1 MCGIWGFLGL
11 YKQLELEGSA
21 GLAEFTTLVK
31 TLLPRGPEYMETKEI
46 QNCFLGFTRLAING
60 LTSAGNQPMTS
71 PSGKWIVVCNGEIF
85 NYKEIAT
92 TFSIQQDYL
101 GSDCFVI
108 PWLLEHMHVR
118 DVCRQLDG
126 VFAFLAYNTE
136 THELHVGRDTF
147 GVRPLFWGSL
157 EKGFAFGS
165 EIKSLVPFKAITF
178 FPPSCYGIFK
188 EGSVP
193 VIERWTALT
202 WHKDPLLAGQRSQC
216 IQKMNELLVESVR
229 KRLLSDR
236 PIGAL
241 LSGGLDSSL
250 VAALAAK
257 MLRKEGKQIHT
268 FSIGLGLSPD
278 IMAAR
283 KVAAF
288 IGSIHHEIVMTPEEF
303 LAAVEPV
310 VVAVETYDITSV
322 RASVGNWLLGK
333 WIKENTDIKVILNGD
348 GSDELFGGYL
358 YFYRAPS
365 PLAFDNEIERL
376 LGEIHLYDVARS
388 ERSMAAHGLES
399 RTPFLDRQL
408 VDAVRR
414 MPTEYFM
421 PSVIHGKDTGCPVGF
436 CETKEKWMLRAAFM
450 DQCLLPEEILWR
462 RKEAFSDGV
471 SSRENSWFEILKRVA
486 KEKVVKKGVHYTLA
500 LEHEH
505 NPPLTDEA
513 TWYRETFEKNFGA
526 AAANILPHMW
536 MPKWSPETTDPSA
549 RTLSHYTA
557 TT

>member
-11 YKQLELEGSA
+11 YRQLG
-21 GLAEFTTLVK
+21 FDPTDLVK
-31 TLLPRGPEYMETKEI
+31 KLLPRGPEYMETKELK
-46 QNCFLGFTRLAING
+46 NCFLGFTRLAING
-60 LTSAGNQPMTS
+60 LTPAGNQPMTS

-85 NYKEIAT
+85 NYKEIASK
-92 TFSIQQDYL
+92 FLIPSSYL

-108 PWLLEHMHVR
+108 PWLLEYLSVR
-118 DVCRQLDG
+118 DICRQLDG

-136 THELHVGRDTF
+136 TDELHVARDTF
-147 GVRPLFWGSL
+147 GVRPLFYCKGS
-157 EKGFAFGS
+157 EGYAFGS
-165 EIKSLVPFKAITF
+165 EMKSLVPLQYEISF
-178 FPPSCYGIFK
+178 FPPSSYGTLKF
-188 EGSVP
+188 GGDL
-193 VIERWTALT
+193 VIEKWTSLT
-202 WHKDPLLAGQRSQC
+202 WHKDPTLKNEGSQC
-216 IQKMNELLVESVR
+216 IHKIQELVVESVR

-236 PIGAL
+236 PVGAL

-257 MLRKEGKQIHT
+257 MLRKEEKQIHT
-268 FSIGLGLSPD
+268 FSIGLGESPD
-278 IMAAR
+278 ILAAR
-283 KVAAF
+283 KVATF
-288 IGSIHHEIVMTPEEF
+288 IGSIHHEIIMTPEDF

-310 VVAVETYDITSV
+310 INAVETYDITSV

-365 PLAFDNEIERL
+365 PSAFENEIERL
-376 LGEIHLYDVARS
+376 LHEIHLYDVARS

-414 MPTEYFM
+414 MPTEYFI
-421 PSVIHGKDTGCPVGF
+421 PSTEKA
-436 CETKEKWMLRAAFM
+436 EKWILRTAFM
-450 DQCLLPEEILWR
+450 DQGLLPDEILWR

-471 SSRENSWFEILKRVA
+471 SSRENSWFEILKRTA
-486 KEKVVKKGVHYTLA
+486 KDKVGKRGVHYTLA
-500 LEHEH
+500 LEYEH

-513 TWYRETFEKNFGA
+513 RWYRDTFEKFFGSQA
-526 AAANILPHMW
+526 ALIIPHMW

-549 RTLSHYTA
+549 RTLSHYATA
-557 TT
+557 T

>member
-11 YKQLELEGSA
+11 YRQL
-21 GLAEFTTLVK
+21 GLNPADLVK
-31 TLLPRGPEYMETKEI
+31 TLLPRGPEYMETKELK
-46 QNCFLGFTRLAING
+46 NCFLGFTRLAING
-60 LTSAGNQPMTS
+60 LTPAGNQPMTS

-85 NYKEIAT
+85 NYKEIASK
-92 TFSIQQDYL
+92 FQIPSSYL

-108 PWLLEHMHVR
+108 PWLLEYLSVR

-136 THELHVGRDTF
+136 TDELHIGRDTF
-147 GVRPLFWGSL
+147 GVRPLFYC
-157 EKGFAFGS
+157 KGPEGYAFGS
-165 EIKSLVPFKAITF
+165 EMKSLVPLQSQITF
-178 FPPSCYGIFK
+178 FPPSSYGTLKF
-188 EGSVP
+188 GGDL
-193 VIERWTALT
+193 VIERWTSLT
-202 WHKDPLLAGQRSQC
+202 WHKDPTLKEGSQC
-216 IQKMNELLVESVR
+216 IQKIQELVVESVR

-236 PIGAL
+236 PVGAL

-250 VAALAAK
+250 VASLAAK

-268 FSIGLGLSPD
+268 FSIGLGESPD
-278 IMAAR
+278 ILAAR
-283 KVAAF
+283 KVASF
-288 IGSIHHEIVMTPEEF
+288 IGSIHHEIIMTPEEF

-310 VVAVETYDITSV
+310 INAVETYDITSV

-333 WIKENTDIKVILNGD
+333 WIKENTDIKVIMNGD

-365 PLAFDNEIERL
+365 PSAFENEIERL
-376 LGEIHLYDVARS
+376 LDEIHLYDVARS

-414 MPTEYFM
+414 MPTEFFM
-421 PSVIHGKDTGCPVGF
+421 PST
-436 CETKEKWMLRAAFM
+436 ERAEKWILRSAFM
-450 DQCLLPEEILWR
+450 DQGLLPDEILWR

-471 SSRENSWFEILKRVA
+471 SSRENSWFEILKKVA
-486 KEKVVKKGVHYTLA
+486 KEKVARRGVHYTLA
-500 LEHEH
+500 LEYEH

-513 TWYRETFEKNFGA
+513 RWYRDTFESFFGSQA
-526 AAANILPHMW
+526 ALVIPHMW

-549 RTLSHYTA
+549 RTLSHYATA
-557 TT
+557 T

>member
-11 YKQLELEGSA
+11 YKQL
-21 GLAEFTTLVK
+21 GLDPTDLVK
-31 TLLPRGPEYMETKEI
+31 TLLPRGPEYMETKELK
-46 QNCFLGFTRLAING
+46 NCFLGFTRLAING
-60 LTSAGNQPMTS
+60 LTPAGNQPMTS

-85 NYKEIAT
+85 NYKKLAS
-92 TFSIQQDYL
+92 TFDIPLEYL

-108 PWLLEHMHVR
+108 PWLLEHLSVR

-136 THELHVGRDTF
+136 TDELHVGRDTF
-147 GVRPLFWGSL
+147 GVRPLFYCKVPQGY
-157 EKGFAFGS
+157 AFGS
-165 EIKSLVPFKAITF
+165 EMKSLVSLHSQISV
-178 FPPSCYGIFK
+178 FPPSFYGTFK
-188 EGSVP
+188 KGVEP

-202 WHKDPLLAGQRSQC
+202 WHKDPLLIKEGSQC
-216 IQKMNELLVESVR
+216 IHKIQELLVESVR

-236 PIGAL
+236 PVGAL

-250 VAALAAK
+250 VASLAAK

-268 FSIGLGLSPD
+268 FSIGLGESPD
-278 IMAAR
+278 ILAAR
-283 KVAAF
+283 KVAIF
-288 IGSIHHEIVMTPEEF
+288 IGSIHHEIIMTPEEF
-303 LAAVEPV
+303 LAAVKPV
-310 VVAVETYDITSV
+310 INAVETYDITSV

-333 WIKENTDIKVILNGD
+333 WIKENTDIKVIMNGD

-365 PLAFDNEIERL
+365 ILAFENEIERL
-376 LGEIHLYDVARS
+376 LQEIHLFDVARS

-408 VDAVRR
+408 VDAIRR
-414 MPTEYFM
+414 MPTECFM
-421 PSVIHGKDTGCPVGF
+421 PTT
-436 CETKEKWMLRAAFM
+436 ERAEKWILRTAFR
-450 DQCLLPEEILWR
+450 DQGLLPDEILWR

-486 KEKVVKKGVHYTLA
+486 KEKVAKRGVHYTLA
-500 LEHEH
+500 LEYEH

-513 TWYRETFEKNFGA
+513 RWYRDIFEKCFGSQA
-526 AAANILPHMW
+526 HIIPHMW

-557 TT
+557 AT

>member
-11 YKQLELEGSA
+11 YRQLG
-21 GLAEFTTLVK
+21 FDPTDLVK
-31 TLLPRGPEYMETKEI
+31 KLLPRGPEYMETKELK
-46 QNCFLGFTRLAING
+46 NCFLGFTRLAING
-60 LTSAGNQPMTS
+60 LTPAGNQPMTS

-85 NYKEIAT
+85 NYKEIASK
-92 TFSIQQDYL
+92 FLIPSSYL

-108 PWLLEHMHVR
+108 PWLLEHLSVR
-118 DVCRQLDG
+118 DICRQLDG

-136 THELHVGRDTF
+136 TDELHVARDTF
-147 GVRPLFWGSL
+147 GVRPLFYCKGS
-157 EKGFAFGS
+157 EGYAFGS
-165 EIKSLVPFKAITF
+165 EMKSLVPLQYEISF
-178 FPPSCYGIFK
+178 FPPSSYGTLKF
-188 EGSVP
+188 GGDL
-193 VIERWTALT
+193 VIEKWTSLT
-202 WHKDPLLAGQRSQC
+202 WHKDPTLKNERSQC
-216 IQKMNELLVESVR
+216 IHKIQELVVESVR

-236 PIGAL
+236 PVGAL

-257 MLRKEGKQIHT
+257 MLRKEEKQIHT
-268 FSIGLGLSPD
+268 FSIGLGESPD
-278 IMAAR
+278 ILAAR
-283 KVAAF
+283 KVATF
-288 IGSIHHEIVMTPEEF
+288 IGSIHHEIIMTPEDF

-310 VVAVETYDITSV
+310 INAVETYDITSV

-365 PLAFDNEIERL
+365 STLFENEIERL
-376 LGEIHLYDVARS
+376 LHEIHLYDVARS

-421 PSVIHGKDTGCPVGF
+421 PSIIQDILPVS
-436 CETKEKWMLRAAFM
+436 ETREKWILRTAFM
-450 DQCLLPEEILWR
+450 DQGLLPNEILWR

-471 SSRENSWFEILKRVA
+471 SSRENSWFEILKRTA
-486 KEKVVKKGVHYTLA
+486 KDKVVKRGVHYTLA
-500 LEHEH
+500 LEYEH

-513 TWYRETFEKNFGA
+513 RWYRDTFEKFFGSQA
-526 AAANILPHMW
+526 ALIIPHMW

-549 RTLSHYTA
+549 RTLSHYATA
-557 TT
+557 T

>member
-11 YKQLELEGSA
+11 YKQL
-21 GLAEFTTLVK
+21 GLDPADLVK
-31 TLLPRGPEYMETKEI
+31 TLLPRGPEYMETKELK
-46 QNCFLGFTRLAING
+46 NCFLGFTRLAING
-60 LTSAGNQPMTS
+60 LTPAGNQPMIS

-85 NYKEIAT
+85 NYKKIAAS
-92 TFSIQQDYL
+92 FNIPLEYL

-108 PWLLEHMHVR
+108 PWLLEHLSVR

-136 THELHVGRDTF
+136 TDELHVGRDTF
-147 GVRPLFWGSL
+147 GVRPLFYCKVPQGY
-157 EKGFAFGS
+157 AFGS
-165 EIKSLVPFKAITF
+165 EMKSLIGLKTQISI
-178 FPPSCYGIFK
+178 FPPSSYGFFK
-188 EGSVP
+188 GSES
-193 VIERWTALT
+193 VIERWTSLT
-202 WHKDPLLAGQRSQC
+202 WHKDPLLVNEGSQC
-216 IQKMNELLVESVR
+216 IGKINELLVESVR

-236 PIGAL
+236 PVGAL

-257 MLRKEGKQIHT
+257 MLLKEGKQIHT

-278 IMAAR
+278 ILAAR
-283 KVAAF
+283 KVATF
-288 IGSIHHEIVMTPEEF
+288 IGSIHHEIIMTPEEF
-303 LAAVEPV
+303 LVAVEPV
-310 VVAVETYDITSV
+310 IHAVETYDITSV

-333 WIKENTDIKVILNGD
+333 WIKENTDIMVILNGD

-365 PLAFDNEIERL
+365 PLLFENEIEFL

-421 PSVIHGKDTGCPVGF
+421 PSISHP
-436 CETKEKWMLRAAFM
+436 EKWILRSAFM
-450 DQCLLPEEILWR
+450 DQGLLPDEILWR

-471 SSRENSWFEILKRVA
+471 SSRENSWFEILKKVA
-486 KEKVVKKGVHYTLA
+486 KEKVAKRGVHYTLA
-500 LEHEH
+500 LEYEH
-505 NPPLTDEA
+505 NPPLTDESL
-513 TWYRETFEKNFGA
+513 WYRDIFEKCFGSQA
-526 AAANILPHMW
+526 HIIPHMW

-557 TT
+557 AT

>member
-1 MCGIWGFLGL
+1 
-11 YKQLELEGSA
+11 
-21 GLAEFTTLVK
+21 
-31 TLLPRGPEYMETKEI
+31 METKELK
-46 QNCFLGFTRLAING
+46 NCFLGFTRLAING
-60 LTSAGNQPMTS
+60 LTPAGNQPMTS
-71 PSGKWIVVCNGEIF
+71 PSGKWVVVCNGEIF
-85 NYKEIAT
+85 NYKEIASK
-92 TFSIQQDYL
+92 FQIPSSYL

-108 PWLLEHMHVR
+108 PWLLEYLSVR

-136 THELHVGRDTF
+136 TDELHIGRDTF
-147 GVRPLFWGSL
+147 GVRPLFYCKSPEGY
-157 EKGFAFGS
+157 AFGS
-165 EIKSLVPFKAITF
+165 EMKSLVPLQSQITF
-178 FPPSCYGIFK
+178 FPPSSYGTLKF
-188 EGSVP
+188 GGDL
-193 VIERWTALT
+193 VIERWTSLT
-202 WHKDPLLAGQRSQC
+202 WHKDPTLKNLGSHC
-216 IQKMNELLVESVR
+216 IQKIQELVVESVR

-236 PIGAL
+236 PVGAL

-250 VAALAAK
+250 VASLAAK

-268 FSIGLGLSPD
+268 FSIGLGESPD
-278 IMAAR
+278 ILAAR
-283 KVAAF
+283 KVASF
-288 IGSIHHEIVMTPEEF
+288 IGSIHHEIIMTPEEF

-310 VVAVETYDITSV
+310 INAVETYDITSV

-333 WIKENTDIKVILNGD
+333 WIKENTDIKVIMNGD

-365 PLAFDNEIERL
+365 LSAFENEIERL
-376 LGEIHLYDVARS
+376 LHEIHLYDVARS

-421 PSVIHGKDTGCPVGF
+421 PST
-436 CETKEKWMLRAAFM
+436 ERAEKWILRSAFM
-450 DQCLLPEEILWR
+450 DQGLLPDEILWR

-471 SSRENSWFEILKRVA
+471 SSRENSWFEILKKVA
-486 KEKVVKKGVHYTLA
+486 KEKVARRGVHYTLV
-500 LEHEH
+500 LEYEH

-513 TWYRETFEKNFGA
+513 RWYRDTFESFFGSQTA
-526 AAANILPHMW
+526 LVIPHMW

-549 RTLSHYTA
+549 RTLSHYATA
-557 TT
+557 T

>member
-11 YKQLELEGSA
+11 YKQLRSA
-21 GLAEFTTLVK
+21 AFADLVK

-46 QNCFLGFTRLAING
+46 QNCFFGFTRLAING

-85 NYKEIAT
+85 NYKEIALRYEIP
-92 TFSIQQDYL
+92 FEYL

-126 VFAFLAYNTE
+126 VFAFLAYNVE
-136 THELHVGRDTF
+136 THELHIGRDTF
-147 GVRPLFWGSL
+147 GVRPLFWCSMT
-157 EKGFAFGS
+157 EGFAFGS
-165 EIKSLVPFKAITF
+165 EMKSLVPLYPLVNAITF

-188 EGSVP
+188 VGSAP
-193 VIERWTALT
+193 IIERWTSLT
-202 WHKDPLLAGQRSQC
+202 WHKDPALVGEGSQC
-216 IQKMNELLVESVR
+216 IQKINELLVESVR

-236 PIGAL
+236 PVGAL

-250 VAALAAK
+250 VAALAAR

-278 IMAAR
+278 ILAAR

-310 VVAVETYDITSV
+310 IAAVETYDITSV

-333 WIKENTDIKVILNGD
+333 WIKKNTDIKVILNGD

-365 PLAFDNEIERL
+365 PLAFENEIERL

-421 PSVIHGKDTGCPVGF
+421 HSMSPVNF
-436 CETKEKWMLRAAFM
+436 VETKEKYMLRSAFM
-450 DQCLLPEEILWR
+450 DEGLLPEEILWR

-486 KEKVVKKGVHYTLA
+486 KEKVAKKGVHYTLA
-500 LEHEH
+500 LEYEH
-505 NPPLTDEA
+505 NPPSTDEA
-513 TWYRETFEKNFGA
+513 TWYREIFEKNFGA
-526 AAANILPHMW
+526 TAANILPHMW

>member
-11 YKQLELEGSA
+11 YRQLG
-21 GLAEFTTLVK
+21 FDPTDLVK
-31 TLLPRGPEYMETKEI
+31 KLLPRGPEYMETKELK
-46 QNCFLGFTRLAING
+46 NCFLGFTRLAING
-60 LTSAGNQPMTS
+60 LTPAGNQPMTS

-85 NYKEIAT
+85 NYKEIASK
-92 TFSIQQDYL
+92 FLIPSSYL

-108 PWLLEHMHVR
+108 PWLLEHLSLR
-118 DVCRQLDG
+118 DICRQLDG

-136 THELHVGRDTF
+136 TDELHVARDTF
-147 GVRPLFWGSL
+147 GVRPLFYCKGS
-157 EKGFAFGS
+157 EGYAFGS
-165 EIKSLVPFKAITF
+165 EMKSLVPLQYEISF
-178 FPPSCYGIFK
+178 FPPSSYGTLKF
-188 EGSVP
+188 GGDL
-193 VIERWTALT
+193 VIEKWTSLT
-202 WHKDPLLAGQRSQC
+202 WHKDPTLKNEGSQC
-216 IQKMNELLVESVR
+216 IHKIQELVVESVR

-236 PIGAL
+236 PVGAL

-268 FSIGLGLSPD
+268 FSIGLGESPD
-278 IMAAR
+278 ILAAR
-283 KVAAF
+283 KVASF
-288 IGSIHHEIVMTPEEF
+288 IGSIHHEIIMTPEDF

-310 VVAVETYDITSV
+310 INAVETYDITSV

-365 PLAFDNEIERL
+365 PSAFENEIERL
-376 LGEIHLYDVARS
+376 LHEIHLYDVARS

-414 MPTEYFM
+414 MPTEYFI
-421 PSVIHGKDTGCPVGF
+421 PSTEKA
-436 CETKEKWMLRAAFM
+436 EKWILRTAFM
-450 DQCLLPEEILWR
+450 DQGLLPNEILWR

-471 SSRENSWFEILKRVA
+471 SGHTRSWFQIIREHVD
-486 KEKVVKKGVHYTLA
+486 KKI
-500 LEHEH
+500 
-505 NPPLTDEA
+505 TDEEYNKYKKFIEYTDVHNA
-513 TWYRETFEKNFGA
+513 PYDKESFYYRSVFNELFHECEKTIPYFWRH
-526 AAANILPHMW
+526 PFCEE
-536 MPKWSPETTDPSA
+536 KDPSA
-549 RTLSHYTA
+549 RLLTCYKNTD
-557 TT
+557 

>member
-11 YKQLELEGSA
+11 YRQLG
-21 GLAEFTTLVK
+21 FDPTDLVK
-31 TLLPRGPEYMETKEI
+31 KLLPRGPEYMETKELK
-46 QNCFLGFTRLAING
+46 NCFLGFTRLAING
-60 LTSAGNQPMTS
+60 LTPAGNQPMTS

-85 NYKEIAT
+85 NYKEIASK
-92 TFSIQQDYL
+92 FLIPSSYL

-108 PWLLEHMHVR
+108 PWLLEHLSVR
-118 DVCRQLDG
+118 DICRQLDG

-136 THELHVGRDTF
+136 TDELHVARDTF
-147 GVRPLFWGSL
+147 GVRPLFYCKGS
-157 EKGFAFGS
+157 EGYAFGS
-165 EIKSLVPFKAITF
+165 EMKSLVPLQYEISF
-178 FPPSCYGIFK
+178 FPPSSYGTLKF
-188 EGSVP
+188 GGDL
-193 VIERWTALT
+193 VIEKWTSLT
-202 WHKDPLLAGQRSQC
+202 WHKYPTLKNERSQC
-216 IQKMNELLVESVR
+216 IHKIQELVVESVR

-236 PIGAL
+236 PVGAL

-268 FSIGLGLSPD
+268 FSIGLGESPD
-278 IMAAR
+278 ILAAR
-283 KVAAF
+283 KVANF
-288 IGSIHHEIVMTPEEF
+288 IGSIHHEIIMTPEDF

-310 VVAVETYDITSV
+310 INAVETYDITSV

-365 PLAFDNEIERL
+365 STLFENEIERL
-376 LGEIHLYDVARS
+376 LHEIHLYDVARS

-421 PSVIHGKDTGCPVGF
+421 PSASSGQDDRPLS
-436 CETKEKWMLRAAFM
+436 ETKEKWMLRSAFM
-450 DQCLLPEEILWR
+450 DQGLLPNEILWR

-471 SSRENSWFEILKRVA
+471 SSRENSWFEILKRTA
-486 KEKVVKKGVHYTLA
+486 KDKVVKRGVHYTLA
-500 LEHEH
+500 LEYEH

-513 TWYRETFEKNFGA
+513 RWYRDTFEKFFGSQA
-526 AAANILPHMW
+526 ALIIPHMW

-549 RTLSHYTA
+549 RTLSHYATA
-557 TT
+557 T

>member
-11 YKQLELEGSA
+11 YKQL
-21 GLAEFTTLVK
+21 GLDPADLVK
-31 TLLPRGPEYMETKEI
+31 TLLPRGPEYMETKELK
-46 QNCFLGFTRLAING
+46 NCFFGFTRLAING
-60 LTSAGNQPMTS
+60 LTPAGNQPMTS

-85 NYKEIAT
+85 NYKELAS
-92 TFSIQQDYL
+92 TFNIPLEYL

-108 PWLLEHMHVR
+108 PWLLEHLSVR
-118 DVCRQLDG
+118 DICRQLDG

-136 THELHVGRDTF
+136 TDELHVGRDTF
-147 GVRPLFWGSL
+147 GVRPLFYCKVPQGY
-157 EKGFAFGS
+157 AFGS
-165 EIKSLVPFKAITF
+165 EIKSLIDLQSHVFV
-178 FPPSCYGIFK
+178 FPPSSYGVFK
-188 EGSVP
+188 GSKS
-193 VIERWTALT
+193 VIERWTSLT
-202 WHKDPLLAGQRSQC
+202 WHKDPLLIKEGSQC
-216 IQKMNELLVESVR
+216 IHKIQELVVESVR

-268 FSIGLGLSPD
+268 FSIGLGESPD
-278 IMAAR
+278 ILAAR
-283 KVAAF
+283 KVATF
-288 IGSIHHEIVMTPEEF
+288 IGSIHHEIIMTPEEF

-310 VVAVETYDITSV
+310 INAVETYDITSV

-333 WIKENTDIKVILNGD
+333 WIKENTDIKVVMNGD

-365 PLAFDNEIERL
+365 PHAFENEIERL
-376 LGEIHLYDVARS
+376 LQEIHLYDVARS

-421 PSVIHGKDTGCPVGF
+421 PST
-436 CETKEKWMLRAAFM
+436 ERAEKWILRSAFM
-450 DQCLLPEEILWR
+450 DQGLLPDEILWR

-486 KEKVVKKGVHYTLA
+486 KEKVAKRGVHYTLS
-500 LEHEH
+500 LEYEH
-505 NPPLTDEA
+505 NSPLSDEA
-513 TWYRETFEKNFGA
+513 RWYRDIFEKCFGSQA
-526 AAANILPHMW
+526 HIIPHMW

-557 TT
+557 AT

>member
-11 YKQLELEGSA
+11 YKQL
-21 GLAEFTTLVK
+21 GLDPADLVK
-31 TLLPRGPEYMETKEI
+31 TLLPRGPEYMETKELK
-46 QNCFLGFTRLAING
+46 NCFLGFTRLAING
-60 LTSAGNQPMTS
+60 LTPAGNQPMTS

-85 NYKEIAT
+85 NYKELSLLFNIPL
-92 TFSIQQDYL
+92 DYL

-108 PWLLEHMHVR
+108 PWLLEHLSVR

-136 THELHVGRDTF
+136 TDELHVGRDSF
-147 GVRPLFWGSL
+147 GIRPLFYCKTEQGY
-157 EKGFAFGS
+157 AFGS
-165 EIKSLVPFKAITF
+165 EMKSLVSLQAPITV
-178 FPPSCYGIFK
+178 FPPSSYGAFK
-188 EGSVP
+188 GSVP
-193 VIERWTALT
+193 IIERWTSLT
-202 WHKDPLLAGQRSQC
+202 WHKDPLLIREPSQC
-216 IQKMNELLVESVR
+216 INKINELLVESVR

-250 VAALAAK
+250 VAALAAR
-257 MLRKEGKQIHT
+257 MLWKEGKQIHT
-268 FSIGLGLSPD
+268 FSIGLGESPD
-278 IMAAR
+278 ILAAR
-283 KVAAF
+283 KVATF
-288 IGSIHHEIVMTPEEF
+288 IGSIHHEIIKTPEEF

-310 VVAVETYDITSV
+310 INAVETYDITSV

-358 YFYRAPS
+358 YFYRAPTIQ
-365 PLAFDNEIERL
+365 AFENEIERL
-376 LGEIHLYDVARS
+376 LDEIHLYDVARS

-421 PSVIHGKDTGCPVGF
+421 HSMSEDSRPVS
-436 CETKEKWMLRAAFM
+436 ETREKWILRSAFM
-450 DQCLLPEEILWR
+450 DQGLLPDEILWR

-486 KEKVVKKGVHYTLA
+486 KDKVAHRGVHYTLA
-500 LEHEH
+500 LEYEH
-505 NPPLTDEA
+505 NPPQTDEA
-513 TWYRETFEKNFGA
+513 RWYRDTFENCFGA
-526 AAANILPHMW
+526 QAHIIPHMW

-557 TT
+557 AT

>member
-11 YKQLELEGSA
+11 YKQL
-21 GLAEFTTLVK
+21 GLDPTDLVK
-31 TLLPRGPEYMETKEI
+31 TLLPRGPEYIETKELK
-46 QNCFLGFTRLAING
+46 NCFLGFTRLAING
-60 LTSAGNQPMTS
+60 LTPAGNQPMKS

-85 NYKEIAT
+85 NYKKLAS
-92 TFSIQQDYL
+92 TFNIPLEYL

-108 PWLLEHMHVR
+108 PWLLEHLSVR

-136 THELHVGRDTF
+136 TDELHVGRDSF
-147 GVRPLFWGSL
+147 GVRPLFYCKT
-157 EKGFAFGS
+157 EKGYAFGS
-165 EIKSLVPFKAITF
+165 EIKSLIGLNSQILV
-178 FPPSCYGIFK
+178 FPPSSYGLFR
-188 EGSVP
+188 GSES
-193 VIERWTALT
+193 VIERWTSLT
-202 WHKDPLLAGQRSQC
+202 WHKDPLLVNEASQC
-216 IQKMNELLVESVR
+216 IDKIQELLVESVR

-257 MLRKEGKQIHT
+257 MLWKEEKKIHT
-268 FSIGLGLSPD
+268 FSIGLGESPD
-278 IMAAR
+278 ILAAR

-288 IGSIHHEIVMTPEEF
+288 IGSIHHEIIMTPEEF

-310 VVAVETYDITSV
+310 INAVETYDITSV

-365 PLAFDNEIERL
+365 PQAFENEIERL

-414 MPTEYFM
+414 MPTEYFT
-421 PSVIHGKDTGCPVGF
+421 PSMERP
-436 CETKEKWMLRAAFM
+436 EKWILRTAFI
-450 DQCLLPEEILWR
+450 DQGLLPDEILWR

-486 KEKVVKKGVHYTLA
+486 KEKIAKRGVHYTLA
-500 LEHEH
+500 LEYEH
-505 NPPLTDEA
+505 NPPSTDEA
-513 TWYRETFEKNFGA
+513 RWYRDIFEKCFGSQA
-526 AAANILPHMW
+526 HIIPHMW

-557 TT
+557 AT